1 MFLVQVR
8 QVRAPYDLSR
18 RPSIRGGWC
27 LFSFA
32 GRGGDVVVLLS
43 ANALA
48 VQPGRSLST
57 EIERKFALSE
67 LPPDLGEHPST
78 EIEQGYLAVDAAV
91 EVRLRRAGDDLLLT
105 VKRGRG
111 ETREEVE
118 IELAPEQFD
127 ALWPLTESRR
137 LRKRRYRVPL
147 KGGACAEVDR
157 YGDGLSELLIAE
169 VEFPSEQVADGFD
182 APPWLGEE
190 VTGDDRY
197 ANQTLAL
204 KGPPEDGAGPTRA
217 YSLEAREGPAEG
229 MRRIALGRAERAAER
244 LQEAERAEDPSECIH
259 AARKDLKK
267 LRAVI
272 RLLRRELGDDLYR
285 AENDRYRDAGK
296 QLSASR
302 DAEVKVE
309 TLEGLCERFTGR
321 LAAADTADW
330 LEELSAE
337 RDRAVQEAG
346 EGGADS
352 IRTALADVEE
362 GRARIHA
369 WPLEANSWKLVGPGI
384 DRAYRRGRREMS
396 RAAEDP
402 SGASMHQWRKR
413 AKDLWYHLRILRDA
427 RPKALRESLGW
438 ADELADALGDHHDLT
453 VLRDDLLRR
462 DLPLAERPAL
472 VAAIAARQE
481 ELAGAA
487 FELGERLYARK
498 PKAFHRKMRRGWKK
512 WRRR

>member
-1 MFLVQVR
+1 M
-8 QVRAPYDLSR
+8 
-18 RPSIRGGWC
+18 
-27 LFSFA
+27 
-32 GRGGDVVVLLS
+32 
-43 ANALA
+43 
-48 VQPGRSLST
+48 ST
-57 EIERKFALSE
+57 EVERKFALSE

-78 EIEQGYLAVDAAV
+78 EIEQGYLAVDDGV

-105 VKRGRG
+105 VKGGRG

-118 IELAPEQFD
+118 IELAPEQFE

-147 KGGACAEVDR
+147 KGGACAEVDQ

-169 VEFPSEQVADGFD
+169 VEFPSEQVASDFD
-182 APPWLGEE
+182 APPWFGEE

-197 ANQTLAL
+197 ANRTLAQ
-204 KGPPEDGAGPTRA
+204 KGPPEDGVRPSRA
-217 YSLEAREGPAEG
+217 YRLEARESPTEG

-272 RLLRRELGDDLYR
+272 RLLRRELGDELYR
-285 AENDRYRDAGK
+285 TENERYRRAGK
-296 QLSASR
+296 LLSPSR

-309 TLEGLCERFTGR
+309 TLEDLREHFSGR
-321 LAAADTADW
+321 LAAVDTADW
-330 LEELSAE
+330 LEELRRE

-346 EGGADS
+346 ESGADS
-352 IRTALADVEE
+352 IRMALAAVEE

-369 WPLEANSWKLVGPGI
+369 WPLKADSWKLMGSGFG
-384 DRAYRRGRREMS
+384 RAYRRGRREMS
-396 RAAEDP
+396 RAAADP
-402 SGASMHQWRKR
+402 SGANMHQWRKR

-427 RPKALRESLGW
+427 RPKALRDSLEE
-438 ADELADALGDHHDLT
+438 ADRLADTLGDHHDLT
-453 VLRDDLLRR
+453 VLRDDLLSRE
-462 DLPLAERPAL
+462 LPLAERPAL
-472 VAAIAARQE
+472 VAAIEKRQG
-481 ELAGAA
+481 ELAAAA
-487 FELGERLYARK
+487 FDLGQRLYRKK
-498 PKAFHRKMRRGWKK
+498 PKAFRRKVRRGWKK